1 MTPATPANP
10 TPARRFPI
18 GPLVLIALALGANSL
33 ISVWL
38 AGMSH
43 RWLPVQAS
51 AAAPY
56 VDDLFALET
65 GIGCFIFLGCT
76 AVMGWTLL
84 FNRAPKYDMD
94 DGEPIEGNLRLEIT
108 WTIIPLVIV
117 MLIAIHAIRVNGTLA
132 TLGDKL
138 RVVDG
143 QEALQITKGADAGAG
158 AAASAEAPE
167 VGPIQVIG
175 RQWSWEFV
183 YPDGTRS
190 TELHLPVN
198 ERARFQLIAM
208 DVLHGFYIPA
218 FRLKQDLVPGS
229 VIDYSLIP
237 TREGR
242 YRLRDSM
249 FSGGYFA
256 TNQTDVVVESPE
268 RYRSWLAA
276 AARAPL
282 QESPNAAIEL
292 WQERLAKGDRGWA
305 TVPPAPPP
313 VVNVITDPT
322 ASHEG

>member
-1 MTPATPANP
+1 VTPTTPATP
-10 TPARRFPI
+10 TPPGRFPT
-18 GPLVLIALALGANSL
+18 GPLVLIALALGADGL

-38 AGMSH
+38 AGVSH

-94 DGEPIEGNLRLEIT
+94 DGDPIEGNLRLEIV
-108 WTIIPLVIV
+108 WTVIPLVV
-117 MLIAIHAIRVNGTLA
+117 VLLIAAHAIKVNGILA
-132 TLGDKL
+132 TLGGKQ
-138 RVVDG
+138 RVLGGEQAVL
-143 QEALQITKGADAGAG
+143 AAKASPLQGAI
-158 AAASAEAPE
+158 E
-167 VGPIQVIG
+167 VIG

-183 YPDGTRS
+183 YPDGVRS

-198 ERARFQLIAM
+198 QRARFKLISM
-208 DVLHGFYIPA
+208 DVLHGFFIPA
-218 FRLKQDLVPGS
+218 FRLKQDLIPGS
-229 VIDYSLIP
+229 VIDYSLTP

-256 TNQTDVVVESPE
+256 SNQTDVVVESAE
-268 RYRSWLAA
+268 SFQRWLDAAGRS
-276 AARAPL
+276 PL
-282 QESPNAAIEL
+282 RPSLNAAEQL
-292 WQERLAKGDRGWA
+292 YRQRLAKGDRGWA
-305 TVPPAPPP
+305 TMPPAPPP
-313 VVNVITDPT
+313 LVNVDHDPD
-322 ASHEG
+322 APHEA